1 MLGHIYIG
9 HNIHGQ
15 MSPSEQTRCFLLCCG
30 FRKYYVEALLFFIN
44 IQMLQKDRSVRLG
57 VKNDFKDIKGH
68 VFFSPINWNW
78 LDERKV
84 KPPYNPNV
92 VRTNGFS

>member
-1 MLGHIYIG
+1 
-9 HNIHGQ
+9 
-15 MSPSEQTRCFLLCCG
+15 
-30 FRKYYVEALLFFIN
+30 
-44 IQMLQKDRSVRLG
+44 MLQKDRSVRLG

-92 VRTNGFS
+92 VRTNEFSE